1 MSETPRTDAKEKETE
16 YGSDE
21 AHAHY
26 GWKFA
31 RALEREL
38 ATVTRERDE
47 ARQAFASFDALF
59 RGVRQMRDEAMK
71 ERDDIIAER
80 DALRAELEALQPGID
95 HLRETC
101 ESLELERDDIIAERD
116 ALRAEVERLTS
127 AKDGAY
133 EERNRCVALIA
144 RMALSL
150 GCRAGLARTAIE
162 GWSEDW
168 HGCVYIDLPTGQV
181 SWHYHDSHGHL
192 FEGLPKYAAP
202 WDGHDTP
209 EKYRRVGDARE
220 FPRTAWVENQFRQIN
235 DWCCYATEEDIAARL
250 MALQQIGV
258 LARAALTPAEEPK
271 T

>member
-1 MSETPRTDAKEKETE
+1 MSDFGHTYQDDPVPECDCQRCAI
-16 YGSDE
+16 
-21 AHAHY
+21 
-26 GWKFA
+26 
-31 RALEREL
+31 
-38 ATVTRERDE
+38 AT
-47 ARQAFASFDALF
+47 
-59 RGVRQMRDEAMK
+59 
-71 ERDDIIAER
+71 
-80 DALRAELEALQPGID
+80 
-95 HLRETC
+95 
-101 ESLELERDDIIAERD
+101 RD

-258 LARAALTPAEEPK
+258 LARAALKPAEVLGPSKEWCARMAELEGDSEIGAGPMANVMPAEV
-271 T
+271 TNED

>member
-71 ERDDIIAER
+71 
-80 DALRAELEALQPGID
+80 
-95 HLRETC
+95 
-101 ESLELERDDIIAERD
+101 ERDDIIAERD